1 MIGDD
6 LVPLLS
12 QGPGPGLR
20 FRQGQVVAWNA
31 ATGVNT
37 IDVGGSFL
45 TDVPI
50 LNTGEAIA
58 LKAGHIVGLLASQ
71 SSYWIL
77 GRITVPGDPDFA
89 AASVAFA
96 TNFNNTNTFAISKSP
111 TFATV
116 ATVVL
121 NVPSW
126 ADQALVTVQ
135 AAFSLHNP
143 TGTADWANGRC
154 AIGGTAFAQ
163 SISGF
168 AANGSAGNS
177 DYDNLTCL
185 AAQLVTNPGS
195 TITVTAQVATFS
207 NAWGADANNFC
218 SLAATAVF
226 RSTV

>member
-1 MIGDD
+1 MITDD
-6 LVPLLS
+6 LSTLF
-12 QGPGPGLR
+12 GTGAPGVR
-20 FRQGQVVAWNA
+20 FRQGTVLTWNA
-31 ATGVNT
+31 STGENT
-37 IDVGGSFL
+37 IDLAGGTL
-45 TDVPI
+45 TNVPV
-50 LNTGEAIA
+50 LNTSEATA
-58 LKAGHIVGLLASQ
+58 LKAGHVVGLLGQGSA
-71 SSYWIL
+71 WFII
-77 GRITVPGDPDFA
+77 GRVTPPNSADFA
-89 AASVAFA
+89 GASVAFA

-116 ATVVL
+116 ATVNL
-121 NVPSW
+121 SVPSW
-126 ADQALVTVQ
+126 ADEALVTVQ

-168 AANGSAGNS
+168 AANGAADNG

-185 AAQLVTNPGS
+185 AAQVVISPGS

-218 SLAATAVF
+218 SLAATAVY